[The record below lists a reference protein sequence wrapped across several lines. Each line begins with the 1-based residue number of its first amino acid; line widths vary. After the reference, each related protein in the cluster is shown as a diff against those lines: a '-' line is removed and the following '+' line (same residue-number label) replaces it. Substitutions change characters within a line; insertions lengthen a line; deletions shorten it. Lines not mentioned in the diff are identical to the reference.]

1 MQAKSAAYLLARIRT
16 KITHLEIKRRWVS
29 FRPELDLGQFRV
41 SLGWVLSEFS
51 FEAPSRKLS
60 PGYLFFHQ
68 SSLTHSDATL
78 IATRWEE
85 ARHNCGDHK
94 FVDLAHDSV

>member
-16 KITHLEIKRRWVS
+16 KITRLEIKREWVS
-29 FRPELDLGQFRV
+29 FLPELDLGQFRVSSWSVLAHFRV

-68 SSLTHSDATL
+68 SSL
-78 IATRWEE
+78 
-85 ARHNCGDHK
+85 
-94 FVDLAHDSV
+94 